1 MNSASHPSAQKRTRH
16 HRTLFASAVLLCAPL
31 LVGGCSLFSPIP
43 QPRGSLIEKE
53 DYSQLIPGTS
63 TQSDVMDVLGSPTA
77 HATFD
82 DNTWIYVSMVTS
94 PRPLNF
100 PRIDKQQVVVLNFDN
115 TGVLRKLNTLDK
127 KQAID
132 VGMVGR
138 TTPAPGTKTSVL
150 QQLLGN
156 VGRYNPM
163 SNMGSTFG
171 GSSGPMSNQGT
182 GQGGAGNTLP

>member
-1 MNSASHPSAQKRTRH
+1 
-16 HRTLFASAVLLCAPL
+16 
-31 LVGGCSLFSPIP
+31 
-43 QPRGSLIEKE
+43 
-53 DYSQLIPGTS
+53 
-63 TQSDVMDVLGSPTA
+63 
-77 HATFD
+77 
-82 DNTWIYVSMVTS
+82 MVTS

-115 TGVLRKLNTLDK
+115 TGILRKLNTLDK